1 MAMSIQK
8 VERVYLGH
16 TFVYETFVND
26 EGQALWNKEI
36 DTKFSKWLHELKN
49 QDRELFRVQYSI
61 SSNAYELLNH
71 LKDLLGVYDDSL
83 VVRAITLAWINEID
97 TAKNKAVLDRFKQYR
112 KSPDVELLKSGKN
125 LQKSLYFNPSG
136 MRDVIA
142 YSNLTEMTKSKAI
155 KNALYSVL
163 LISINEDKELKNYW
177 EDVIL
182 KELMMM
188 VKAA

>member
-1 MAMSIQK
+1 MSIQK